1 MIISGGKAMETI
13 IICVIFILIIS
24 IIIYTSYHFSNV
36 VTKPITMTSE
46 ETYKREL
53 ENNNIQKDKWE
64 KLYKEEVTIKSPYGY
79 DIHGLYFPQSNSNKA
94 IIFSHGITWSLF
106 GSVKYMDM
114 FLKRGFSVFIYDHR
128 NHGKSGGSDT
138 SFGFYEKYDLKA
150 CADWLFNKIG
160 KNTSIGV
167 HGESM
172 GAATV
177 LQYAAIDSRIKFC
190 IEDCGYS
197 DAVQLFKHRLLR
209 EYKIKWFP
217 IVKLASIMTK
227 IRFGWKFQE
236 VSPIKGLSSLDLPIL
251 FIHGDKDDYVPTHM
265 CLDMYNAKKGVKYKY
280 IASNSGHAQS
290 YVNNKVE
297 YEEKVNKFLKDINII
312 E

>member
-1 MIISGGKAMETI
+1 MKIIIISSM
-13 IICVIFILIIS
+13 FILIIGV
-24 IIIYTSYHFSNV
+24 IIYTSYHFSKLV
-36 VTKPITMTSE
+36 AKPNTMTHE

-79 DIHGLYFPQSNSNKA
+79 NIRGLYFPQNNSNKA
-94 IIFSHGITWSLF
+94 IILCHGITWTLF

-138 SFGFYEKYDLKA
+138 SFGYYEKYDLKA
-150 CADWLFNKIG
+150 CTDWLFEKIG
-160 KNTSIGV
+160 NGAIIGV

-172 GAATV
+172 GAATA
-177 LQYAAIDSRIKFC
+177 LQYAAIDPRIKFC

-197 DAVQLFKHRLLR
+197 DAIQLFNHRLLR
-209 EYKIKWFP
+209 EYKIKWLP
-217 IVKLASIMTK
+217 IVKIASLTTK
-227 IRFGWKFQE
+227 IRFGWGFEE
-236 VSPIKGLSSLDLPIL
+236 VSPIKDISSLELPML

-265 CLDMYNAKKGVKYKY
+265 ALDMYNSKKGIKYKY
-280 IASNSGHAQS
+280 IAPNSGHAQS
-290 YVNNKVE
+290 YVNNKRE
-297 YEEKVNKFLKDINII
+297 YEEKVDKFLKDINII
-312 E
+312 